1 MTRRFRPEPEAS
13 AELEHAALWYE
24 DERRGLGTDFL
35 DAIGATLAQI
45 AEWPHAA
52 PKVRGLPADVP
63 ARHAPVGGFPYHI
76 AYLVTPTDISILAF
90 AHDHREPG
98 YWFSR
103 VKK

>member
-1 MTRRFRPEPEAS
+1 MSGRFRLEPEAS

-35 DAIGATLAQI
+35 DAVDATLARI
-45 AEWPHAA
+45 AEWPDAGS
-52 PKVRGLPADVP
+52 KVRGLPADVP
-63 ARHAPVGGFPYHI
+63 ARHAPVSGFPYHI
-76 AYLVTPTDISILAF
+76 AYLVTSTDIRILAF
-90 AHDHREPG
+90 THDHREPG